1 MTTINLVRKAKPMD
15 SSETAQNKA
24 YEQLN
29 GAILKAITAS
39 EEVKQ
44 VLLDF
49 QKKNLIDR
57 MAVLNLILSLEE
69 LEALTAA
76 DNPCRK

>member
-1 MTTINLVRKAKPMD
+1 MD
-15 SSETAQNKA
+15 SSEIAQNKA

-29 GAILKAITAS
+29 GAILKAITDS

-69 LEALTAA
+69 LEALTSASS
-76 DNPCRK
+76 PCRK